1 MNDKNMEKEYITVR
15 EYAQIKN
22 CSPQYVYRL
31 LQTKLQPY
39 LIVVDGKKCLKIEVL
54 EDEKDSVSTK
64 VDNQVANHV
73 DNQVANPSA
82 SNFEN
87 ELKRINARNEDLI
100 DDLRKQIKEKD
111 ELLKQMN
118 DKIVNL
124 FETNQR
130 LLENNQKLQLN
141 YQMLLGIG
149 ENTVVDAE
157 VNAEDKKKKKKSDIN
172 LEEPPEEP
180 KKKGFFR
187 RLFNI
192 S

>member
-64 VDNQVANHV
+64 V